1 MYYIISFRAKDFHHN
16 WRPYL
21 IQIPVP
27 RTKGNSLTRD
37 CKRAI
42 KRQLPSLVAI
52 RDIQAWPA

>member
-1 MYYIISFRAKDFHHN
+1 MYYTISFRAKDFHHN

-21 IQIPVP
+21 IQARVY
-27 RTKGNSLTRD
+27 RKSGNSLTHD

-42 KRQLPSLVAI
+42 KRTMPSLVEI